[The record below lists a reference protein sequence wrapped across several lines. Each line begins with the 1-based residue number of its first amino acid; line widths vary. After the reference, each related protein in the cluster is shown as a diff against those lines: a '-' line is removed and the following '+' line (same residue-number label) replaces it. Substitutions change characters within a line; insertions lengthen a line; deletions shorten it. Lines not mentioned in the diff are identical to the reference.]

1 MMKTR
6 PLLVGT
12 VIVVFFMIFAGFV
25 FLPAVLS
32 SDVLK
37 PHILQSVNQRLPGNL
52 QVAQWRFKW
61 FSGIEAKGITYNDQQ
76 QNVFIEVAELKGYR
90 GLVQLI
96 ANARNLGGVEIIK
109 PQVLFY
115 ISDQQQPKPPK
126 TAAPSRATGLPA
138 IAGILKITDGTIGT
152 VDLKNKEKTVVKD
165 LDLFLDVADIKK
177 PITYRVL
184 MTSGDSI
191 GRFAGEGTLTLSAEN
206 PLDLK
211 AIQSDAS
218 LKITNWELEDTLAIL
233 ASQGNFPN
241 GKGRLN
247 ADMKVQGSS
256 AEALNLKGNLSV
268 SRLELWG
275 GPLKTDHP
283 RFKDIATQ
291 LDANITQGSLSL
303 QQLKFKSSV
312 AQGTAQGSVSDQGAG
327 QFSGSASVNLVELFS
342 QLPQTL
348 KLREDTKLS
357 EGTLVLSY
365 NVKSTGTVTAFDS
378 SAKIDRLKGAS
389 GGKAIA
395 WNQPISL
402 EARGEKR
409 PDGIQLDKLSLRS
422 AFVNADGQGDLTDMK
437 GTLSADLAA
446 AIKEL
451 KKFVDIKEWNA
462 SGKLFARF
470 DIKETA
476 PAMNAASLNLD
487 IRKLALSRS
496 GHTILPQQDA
506 KADLTTTVR
515 RAANLSAS
523 QFEQPNLS
531 VQSTMAKG
539 NFRADHFQLNDSGKL
554 PSAKNLD
561 IDAKLNLQQ
570 ISEVLRIFNKLPATT
585 RLAGTAHLQTNGT
598 LDGQQLTLNSTR
610 VDTRNFQYRQGKK
623 SIREE
628 RLNLQT
634 KGRLNFATR
643 SAGLAPININGS
655 AGTITIPRL
664 TVNDWSNFQKDMK
677 TQAQADLDLAKL
689 FKAYGDFIEL
699 PEKAKVA
706 GKGKVD
712 LDIDFSSPTSQFLK
726 VRADLSPFQLSS
738 DTLPPIAEDRVKLT
752 ADLKRKP
759 DGSVLTIEN
768 IQLDSTPLSLSAAGD
783 LNQAGPHK
791 KLNATGSINLDLK
804 MLSPYLEKIAGPQQ
818 ITITG
823 KGNNPFQLKMVSGG
837 QRWTDSLRQTD
848 FTGAIRA
855 DSINAFGLDISATEI
870 PIRVANESA
879 LAKLAATANGGQLN
893 LQPTLHL
900 QKEPFMLTLPKDTTI
915 LKDVEITD
923 AIAERLMSKI
933 HPVFQGSVQAEGLV
947 DLHMQHFNWPLD
959 SKDRDKTDFAGTL
972 RLKGV
977 RINSTKMLTG
987 ILALV
992 GVRGNEMDFGDLDV
1006 DFVARNGRIE
1016 TSPIR
1021 LEVDGYPISLH
1032 GSVGFDKSLDYIAK
1046 IPITP
1051 KLVGDKAYTYLE
1063 GVTIDVPIRGN
1074 SSNPD
1079 IDKGSAQQASSSLAE
1094 QALQKS
1100 LQKGVQNVLE
1110 QLLKK

>member
-1 MMKTR
+1 MMKKN
-6 PLLVGT
+6 PILLGT
-12 VIVVFFMIFAGFV
+12 AFAVFFVIFAGLV

-32 SDVLK
+32 SEVLK
-37 PHILQSVNQRLPGNL
+37 PRILKAVNERLPGRL

-61 FSGIEAKGITYNDQQ
+61 FSGIEAKGITYDHQQ
-76 QNVFIEVAELKGYR
+76 ERIFIEVAELKGYR
-90 GLVQLI
+90 GLVQLM
-96 ANARNLGGVEIIK
+96 ANARNLGGIEVIR
-109 PQVLFY
+109 PQVLLY
-115 ISDQQQPKPPK
+115 ISDRQQTEVSKKAEPSQ
-126 TAAPSRATGLPA
+126 AAGLPA
-138 IAGILKITDGTIGT
+138 IAGVLKITDGTIRT
-152 VDLKNKEKTVVKD
+152 VDLNGKEKTVVKD
-165 LDLFLDVADIKK
+165 LDLFVDISDIKK
-177 PITYRVL
+177 PIAYRVL
-184 MTSGDSI
+184 LTSGDAL
-191 GRFAGEGTLTLSAEN
+191 GRFDGEGTLKLSADN

-218 LKITNWELEDTLAIL
+218 LTITNWELEDTLAIL
-233 ASQGNFPN
+233 ASQGNYPY

-256 AEALNLKGNLSV
+256 AEALNLKGKLSLKQ
-268 SRLELWG
+268 LELWG

-283 RFKDIATQ
+283 RFKDIAAELDATISQGDLSLKQ
-291 LDANITQGSLSL
+291 LDFESSAAKGS
-303 QQLKFKSSV
+303 
-312 AQGTAQGSVSDQGAG
+312 AQGKITHQGHG
-327 QFSGSASVNLVELFS
+327 QLSGSASINLAELFS
-342 QLPQTL
+342 QMPHSL
-348 KLREDTKLS
+348 KLRQDTKLS
-357 EGTLVLSY
+357 EGTLQLSY
-365 NVKSTGTVTAFDS
+365 QVNATDTTTAFDS
-378 SAKIDRLKGAS
+378 SARIDRIKGAS
-389 GGKAIA
+389 AGKAIA

-402 EARGEKR
+402 KARGEKH
-409 PDGIQLDKLSLRS
+409 PDRIQLENVSLRS
-422 AFVNADGQGDLTDMK
+422 AFVNADGQGDLTNLK

-446 AIKEL
+446 ALTEL
-451 KKFVDIKEWNA
+451 KKFIDIREWDA
-462 SGKLFARF
+462 SGKLFARIE
-470 DIKETA
+470 IKETA
-476 PAMNAASLNLD
+476 PEKNAAALNLD
-487 IRKLALSRS
+487 IRKLALSHHGR
-496 GHTILPQQDA
+496 TILPQQDA
-506 KADLTTTVR
+506 MVDLTAIVR
-515 RAANLSAS
+515 PAARFSAS
-523 QFEQPNLS
+523 EFQQPNLS
-531 VQSTMAKG
+531 VQSTLAKG
-539 NFRADHFQLNDSGKL
+539 IFKADRFQLAGDDNL
-554 PSAKNLD
+554 PSAQNFSV
-561 IDAKLNLQQ
+561 DAGFNLQQ
-570 ISEVLRIFNKLPATT
+570 ISDVLHNFNKLPATT
-585 RLAGTAHLQTNGT
+585 RLAGNAHLKTSGA
-598 LDGQQLTLNSTR
+598 LDAQQLTLNSTR
-610 VDTRNFQYRQGKK
+610 IDARNFQFRSGQK
-623 SIREE
+623 SIDEE
-628 RLNLQT
+628 RLMVQT
-634 KGRLNFATR
+634 QGKLNFANR
-643 SAGLAPININGS
+643 SAGLAPIQINSS
-655 AGTITIPRL
+655 AGTINIPQL
-664 TVNDWSNFQKDMK
+664 AVNDWSNFQNDMK

-689 FKAYGDFIEL
+689 FKAYGDFIQL
-699 PEKAKVA
+699 PEKTRVA
-706 GKGKVD
+706 GKGQFD
-712 LDIDFSSPTSQFLK
+712 LDLDFSSKTAQFLK
-726 VRADLSPFQLSS
+726 VRADLSPFQMTS
-738 DTLPPIAEDRVKLT
+738 DTLPPIAEDHVKLT

-768 IQLDSTPLSLSAAGD
+768 IQLDSTPLSLSAAGN
-783 LNQAGPHK
+783 LNQAGLHK
-791 KLNATGSINLDLK
+791 KLDAAGSINLDLK

-900 QKEPFMLTLPKDTTI
+900 QKEPFMLTLPQDTTI

-923 AIAERLMSKI
+923 AIAQQLMSKI
-933 HPVFQGSVQAEGLV
+933 HPVFQDSVQAEGRV

-972 RLKGV
+972 HLKGV

-992 GVRGNEMDFGDLDV
+992 GVRGNEMDFGDLDI

-1021 LEVDGYPISLH
+1021 LEVDGYPIALH
-1032 GSVGFDKSLDYIAK
+1032 GSVGFDKSLDYVAK

-1079 IDKGSAQQASSSLAE
+1079 IDKGTVQQASTSLAE

>member
-1 MMKTR
+1 MKKK
-6 PLLVGT
+6 PILLGT
-12 VIVVFFMIFAGFV
+12 SIAVLFLIFTGLV

-37 PHILQSVNQRLPGNL
+37 PRVLKAVNERLPGKL
-52 QVAQWRFKW
+52 QVAKWRFKW
-61 FSGIEAKGITYNDQQ
+61 FSGIEAKGIIYDHRQENI
-76 QNVFIEVAELKGYR
+76 FIEVAELKGYR
-90 GLVQLI
+90 GLVQLMV
-96 ANARNLGGVEIIK
+96 NAPNLGGIEIIR

-115 ISDQQQPKPPK
+115 FSEKQRKKGPAKSEPSQ
-126 TAAPSRATGLPA
+126 AAGLPA
-138 IAGILKITDGTIGT
+138 IAGILKITDGTIRT
-152 VDLKNKEKTVVKD
+152 VNLNGKEKTVVKD
-165 LDLFLDVADIKK
+165 LDLFLDVSDIEK
-177 PITYRVL
+177 PISYRVL
-184 MTSGDSI
+184 LTSGDSI
-191 GRFAGEGTLTLSAEN
+191 GRFAGEGTLTLSADN
-206 PLDLK
+206 PLDLN

-218 LKITNWELEDTLAIL
+218 LKITDWELEDTLAIL
-233 ASQGNFPN
+233 ASQGNYPH

-247 ADMKVQGSS
+247 ADMTVQGSS
-256 AEALNLKGNLSV
+256 AEALNLKGNLSIK
-268 SRLELWG
+268 RLELWG

-283 RFKDIATQ
+283 RIKDIATK
-291 LDANITQGSLSL
+291 LDANITKGRLSI
-303 QQLKFKSSV
+303 QQLNFKSSV
-312 AQGTAQGSVSDQGAG
+312 AQGTAQGDVSDQGDR
-327 QFSGSASVNLVELFS
+327 QFSGSASVNLVEIFS

-348 KLREDTKLS
+348 KLRRDTKLS

-389 GGKAIA
+389 GGKTIA

-402 EARGEKR
+402 TARGEKR

-422 AFVNADGQGDLTDMK
+422 AFVNADGQGDLANMK

-451 KKFVDIKEWNA
+451 KKFVDIREWNA
-462 SGKLFARF
+462 SGQLFAKF
-470 DIKETA
+470 DIKEAA
-476 PAMNAASLNLD
+476 PDINAASLNLD

-515 RAANLSAS
+515 RARRLSAS
-523 QFEQPNLS
+523 QFQEPNLT
-531 VQSTMAKG
+531 VQSTMARG
-539 NFRADHFQLNDSGKL
+539 NFKADHLQLNDSGKT
-554 PSAKNLD
+554 PAVKNLAV
-561 IDAKLNLQQ
+561 DAKFNLQQ
-570 ISEVLRIFNKLPATT
+570 ISEVLQNFNKLPPAT
-585 RLAGTAHLQTNGT
+585 RLAGDAHLQTSGT
-598 LDGQQLTLNSTR
+598 LDTRQLTLNSTR
-610 VDTRNFQYRQGKK
+610 VDARNFQYRMGNK

-628 RLNLQT
+628 RLTLQT
-634 KGRLNFATR
+634 KGRLNFANR
-643 SAGLAPININGS
+643 SAGLAPIQISSS
-655 AGTITIPRL
+655 AGTITIPQL
-664 TVNDWSNFQKDMK
+664 TVNDWSNVQNDIK

-689 FKAYGDFIEL
+689 FEAYGDFIEL
-699 PEKAKVA
+699 PEKTKVT

-712 LDIDFSSPTSQFLK
+712 LNIDFSSPTSQFLK
-726 VRADLSPFQLSS
+726 VRADLSPFQLTS
-738 DTLPPIAEDRVKLT
+738 DTLPPISEDRVKLT

-768 IQLDSTPLSLSAAGD
+768 VQLNSTPLSLSAAGD

-791 KLNATGSINLDLK
+791 KLNAAGSINLDLK

-837 QRWTDSLRQTD
+837 QRWMDSLRQTD
-848 FTGAIRA
+848 FSGAIRA

-900 QKEPFMLTLPKDTTI
+900 QKEPFMLTLPQDTII
-915 LKDVEITD
+915 LKDVKITD
-923 AIAERLMSKI
+923 AIAEQLMSKI
-933 HPVFQGSVQAEGLV
+933 HPVFQGAVQAEGQV

-959 SKDRDKTDFAGTL
+959 SQYRDQTDFAGTL

-1021 LEVDGYPISLH
+1021 LEIDGYPIALH
-1032 GSVGFDKSLDYIAK
+1032 GSVGFDKSLDYTAK

-1079 IDKGSAQQASSSLAE
+1079 IDKSTVQQASTSLAE

>member
-1 MMKTR
+1 MKTK
-6 PLLVGT
+6 PILIGT
-12 VIVVFFMIFAGFV
+12 VIVVFFMIFTGLV

-32 SDVLK
+32 SDMLK
-37 PHILQSVNQRLPGNL
+37 PRILQSVNQRLPGKL
-52 QVAQWRFKW
+52 QVEQWRFKW
-61 FSGIEAKGITYNDQQ
+61 FSGIEAKGIIYDHQEENI
-76 QNVFIEVAELKGYR
+76 FIEVAELKGYR
-90 GLVQLI
+90 GLVQLMT
-96 ANARNLGGVEIIK
+96 NARNIGGVEIIR

-115 ISDQQQPKPPK
+115 FSEKQRKKGPAKSEPSQ
-126 TAAPSRATGLPA
+126 AAGLPA
-138 IAGILKITDGTIGT
+138 IAGILKITDGTIRT
-152 VDLKNKEKTVVKD
+152 VNLNGKEKTVVKD
-165 LDLFLDVADIKK
+165 LDLFLDVSDIQN
-177 PITYRVL
+177 PITYRVSL
-184 MTSGDSI
+184 TSGDSV
-191 GRFAGEGTLTLSAEN
+191 GHLAGEGTLELSADS
-206 PLDLK
+206 PLDLS
-211 AIQSDAS
+211 AMQSDAS
-218 LKITNWELEDTLAIL
+218 LKATDWELEDTLAIL
-233 ASQGNFPN
+233 ATHGNYPY

-247 ADMKVQGSS
+247 ADMTVQGSS
-256 AEALNLKGNLSV
+256 AEALNLKGNLSIK
-268 SRLELWG
+268 RLELWG

-283 RFKDIATQ
+283 RIKDIATK
-291 LDANITQGSLSL
+291 LDANITKGRLSL
-303 QQLKFKSSV
+303 QQLNFKSSV
-312 AQGTAQGSVSDQGAG
+312 AQGTAQGDVSDQGDR
-327 QFSGSASVNLVELFS
+327 QFSGSASVNLVEVFS

-348 KLREDTKLS
+348 KLRRDTKLS

-389 GGKAIA
+389 GGKTIA

-402 EARGEKR
+402 TARGEKR

-422 AFVNADGQGDLTDMK
+422 AFVNADGQGDLANMK

-451 KKFVDIKEWNA
+451 KKFVDIREWNA
-462 SGKLFARF
+462 SGQLFAKF
-470 DIKETA
+470 DIKEAA
-476 PAMNAASLNLD
+476 PDINAASLNLD

-515 RAANLSAS
+515 RARRLSAS
-523 QFEQPNLS
+523 QFQEPNLT
-531 VQSTMAKG
+531 VQSTMARG
-539 NFRADHFQLNDSGKL
+539 NFKADHLQLNDSGKT
-554 PSAKNLD
+554 PAVKNLAV
-561 IDAKLNLQQ
+561 DAKFNLQQ
-570 ISEVLRIFNKLPATT
+570 ISEVLQNFNKLPPAT
-585 RLAGTAHLQTNGT
+585 RLAGDAHLQTSGT
-598 LDGQQLTLNSTR
+598 LDTRQLTLNSTR
-610 VDTRNFQYRQGKK
+610 VDARNFQYRMGNK

-628 RLNLQT
+628 RLTLQT
-634 KGRLNFATR
+634 KGRLNFANR
-643 SAGLAPININGS
+643 SAGLAPIQISSS
-655 AGTITIPRL
+655 AGTITIPQL
-664 TVNDWSNFQKDMK
+664 TVNDWSNVQNDIK

-689 FKAYGDFIEL
+689 FEAYGDFIEL
-699 PEKAKVA
+699 PEKTKVA

-712 LDIDFSSPTSQFLK
+712 LDVDFSSPTSQFLK
-726 VRADLSPFQLSS
+726 VRADLSPFQLTS
-738 DTLPPIAEDRVKLT
+738 DTLPPISEDRVKLT

-768 IQLDSTPLSLSAAGD
+768 VQLNSTPLSLSAAGD

-791 KLNATGSINLDLK
+791 KLNAAGSINLDLK

-837 QRWTDSLRQTD
+837 QRWMDSLRQTD
-848 FTGAIRA
+848 FSGAIRA

-900 QKEPFMLTLPKDTTI
+900 QKEPFMLTLPQDTII
-915 LKDVEITD
+915 LKDVKITD
-923 AIAERLMSKI
+923 AIAEQLMSKI
-933 HPVFQGSVQAEGLV
+933 HPVFQGAVQAEGQV

-959 SKDRDKTDFAGTL
+959 SQYRDQTDFAGTL

-992 GVRGNEMDFGDLDV
+992 GIRGNEMNFEDLDI

-1021 LEVDGYPISLH
+1021 LEIDGYPIALH
-1032 GSVGFDKSLDYIAK
+1032 GSVGFDKSLDYTAK

-1079 IDKGSAQQASSSLAE
+1079 IDKSTVQQASTSLAE

>member
-1 MMKTR
+1 MKKK
-6 PLLVGT
+6 PLLIGT
-12 VIVVFFMIFAGFV
+12 AIAAFFIIFAGLV

-32 SDVLK
+32 SELLK
-37 PHILQSVNQRLPGNL
+37 PRILQAVNERLPGKL
-52 QVAQWRFKW
+52 QLERWRFKW
-61 FSGIEAKGITYNDQQ
+61 FSGIEAKGITYDQQ
-76 QNVFIEVAELKGYR
+76 EENVFIEVAELKGYR

-96 ANARNLGGVEIIK
+96 TNARNLGGVEIIR

-115 ISDQQQPKPPK
+115 ISDRQPPEVSKKAEPSQ
-126 TAAPSRATGLPA
+126 AAGLPA
-138 IAGILKITDGTIGT
+138 IAGILKITDGSIRT
-152 VDLKNKEKTVVKD
+152 VDLSGKEKTVVKD
-165 LDLFLDVADIKK
+165 LDLFLDVSDIEK

-184 MTSGDSI
+184 LTSGDSI
-191 GRFAGEGTLTLSAEN
+191 GRFAGEGTLTLAADN
-206 PLDLK
+206 PLDLS
-211 AIQSDAS
+211 AIQSEAS
-218 LKITNWELEDTLAIL
+218 LKVTNWELEDTLAIL
-233 ASQGNFPN
+233 ASQGNYPY

-256 AEALNLKGNLSV
+256 AEALNIKGNLSIK
-268 SRLELWG
+268 RLELWG

-283 RFKDIATQ
+283 RFKNIATE

-303 QQLKFKSSV
+303 QQLNFKSSV
-312 AQGTAQGSVSDQGAG
+312 AQGTAKGSVSDQGDR
-327 QFSGSASVNLVELFS
+327 QFSGSASVNLVEIFS
-342 QLPQTL
+342 QLPQTF
-348 KLREDTKLS
+348 KLRRDTNLS
-357 EGTLVLSY
+357 EGTLVMSY
-365 NVKSTGTVTAFDS
+365 DVKSTETVTAFDS

-402 EARGEKR
+402 KARGVKR
-409 PDGIQLDKLSLRS
+409 PDGIELDQLSLRS
-422 AFVNADGQGDLTDMK
+422 AFVNADGQGDLTSMK

-451 KKFVDIKEWNA
+451 KKFVAIREWNA
-462 SGKLFARF
+462 AGKLFARF

-476 PAMNAASLNLD
+476 PDINAASLNLD
-487 IRKLALSRS
+487 IRKLALSRN
-496 GHTILPQQDA
+496 GRTILPQQDA
-506 KADLTTTVR
+506 KADVTTTVR
-515 RAANLSAS
+515 RAASLSAS
-523 QFEQPNLS
+523 QFQQPNLS
-531 VQSTMAKG
+531 VQSTLAKG
-539 NFRADHFQLNDSGKL
+539 NFRADHFQLNDSGKM
-554 PSAKNLD
+554 PSVKNLNV
-561 IDAKLNLQQ
+561 DAKFNLQQ
-570 ISEVLRIFNKLPATT
+570 ISEVLRNFNILPATT
-585 RLAGTAHLQTNGT
+585 RLAGNAHLQTNGT
-598 LDGQQLTLNSTR
+598 LDSQQLTLNSTH
-610 VDTRNFQYRQGKK
+610 VDTRNFQYHKGEN
-623 SIREE
+623 SIHEE
-628 RLNLQT
+628 RLTLQT

-677 TQAQADLDLAKL
+677 AQAQADLDLAKL

-699 PEKAKVA
+699 PEKTKVA

-712 LDIDFSSPTSQFLK
+712 LDVDFSSPTSQFLK
-726 VRADLSPFQLSS
+726 VRADLSPFQLTS
-738 DTLPPIAEDRVKLT
+738 DTLPPIAEDRVKLI

-768 IQLDSTPLSLSAAGD
+768 IQLNSTPLSLSAAGN
-783 LNQAGPHK
+783 LNQAGRRK
-791 KLNATGSINLDLK
+791 KLDAAGSIKLDLK

-848 FTGAIRA
+848 FSGAIHA
-855 DSINAFGLDISATEI
+855 ESIDAFGLGISTTEI

-879 LAKLAATANGGQLN
+879 LAKLVAAANGGQID
-893 LQPTLHL
+893 LQPTLNL
-900 QKEPFMLTLPKDTTI
+900 QKEPYMLTLPQDTHI

-923 AIAERLMSKI
+923 AMAERLMSKI
-933 HPVFQGSVQAEGLV
+933 HPVFQGSVQADGRV
-947 DLHMQHFNWPLD
+947 DLYMQHFSWPLD
-959 SKDRDKTDFAGTL
+959 NKFRDKTDFAGTL
-972 RLKGV
+972 RLRGV
-977 RINSTKMLTG
+977 RIKSTKMLTG
-987 ILALV
+987 ILALM
-992 GVRGNEMDFGDLDV
+992 GVRGNEMDFEDLDI

-1021 LEVDGYPISLH
+1021 LEIDGYPIALH
-1032 GSVGFDKSLDYIAK
+1032 GSVGFDRSLDYVAK

-1063 GVTIDVPIRGN
+1063 GVTIDVPIRGD

-1079 IDKGSAQQASSSLAE
+1079 IDQGTAQQASASLVE

>member
-1 MMKTR
+1 MKAK
-6 PLLVGT
+6 PIIVGT
-12 VIVVFFMIFAGFV
+12 VIVVFFVIFAGLV

-32 SDVLK
+32 SDMLK
-37 PHILQSVNQRLPGNL
+37 PQILQSVNQRLPGNL
-52 QVAQWRFKW
+52 KVAQWRFKW
-61 FSGIEAKGITYNDQQ
+61 FSGIEAKGITYDDQNQ
-76 QNVFIEVAELKGYR
+76 SLFIEVAELIGYR
-90 GLVQLI
+90 GLIQLI
-96 ANARNLGGVEIIK
+96 ASRNNLGGVEIIR

-115 ISDQQQPKPPK
+115 ISDNQQPKPLTKAEPLQP
-126 TAAPSRATGLPA
+126 AGLPA
-138 IAGILKITDGTIGT
+138 IAGVLKITDGTIRT
-152 VDLKNKEKTVVKD
+152 VDFKGHEKTVVKD
-165 LDLFLDVADIKK
+165 LDLFLDVSDIKK

-184 MTSGDSI
+184 LTSGDSI
-191 GRFAGEGTLTLSAEN
+191 GRFTGQGTLTLSSKN
-206 PLDLK
+206 PLDLN
-211 AIQSDAS
+211 AIQSDAN
-218 LKITNWELEDTLAIL
+218 LKISNWELEDTLSIL
-233 ASQGNFPN
+233 ASQGNTPY

-247 ADMKVQGSS
+247 ADLNVKGSS
-256 AEALNLKGNLSV
+256 AEALNLNGRLSM
-268 SRLELWG
+268 SRFELWG

-283 RFKDIATQ
+283 RFKDIAAN
-291 LDANITQGSLSL
+291 LDANITQAGLSL
-303 QQLKFKSSV
+303 NQLELQSSM
-312 AQGTAQGSVSDQGAG
+312 AQATAQGSVSDQGTK
-327 QFSGSASVNLVELFS
+327 QFSGSASINLVEALS

-348 KLREDTKLS
+348 KLRRDTRIS
-357 EGTLVLSY
+357 EGTLVMSY
-365 NVKSTGTVTAFDS
+365 KVQSTGTATAFDS
-378 SAKIDRLKGAS
+378 SAKIDRLKGIS
-389 GGKAIA
+389 GGKSIA
-395 WNQPISL
+395 WNQPVSL
-402 EARGEKR
+402 TARGEKR
-409 PDGIQLDKLSLRS
+409 PDAIQIDKLSLRS
-422 AFVNADGQGDLTDMK
+422 AFINADGQGDLANMK

-446 AIKEL
+446 ALREF
-451 KKFVDIKEWNA
+451 KKFVDIKEWDA
-462 SGKLFARF
+462 SGKLFAKF

-476 PAMNAASLNLD
+476 PDINSASLSLD
-487 IRKLALSRS
+487 MRKLALSRN
-496 GHTILPQQDA
+496 GRMILPQQDA
-506 KADLTTTVR
+506 KADLTTTVHQ
-515 RAANLSAS
+515 AAPFSTS
-523 QFEQPNLS
+523 QFQQPNLS
-531 VQSTMAKG
+531 VQSTMARGTFK
-539 NFRADHFQLNDSGKL
+539 ADLFQLNNSGK
-554 PSAKNLD
+554 PPTVKNLD
-561 IDAKLNLQQ
+561 VDAKFNLQQ
-570 ISEVLRIFNKLPATT
+570 ISDVLRNFNKLPATT
-585 RLAGTAHLQTNGT
+585 RLSGNAHLQTSGT
-598 LDGQQLTLNSTR
+598 LDAQQLTLNNAL
-610 VDTRNFQYRQGKK
+610 VDAQNFQYRTGQKA
-623 SIREE
+623 IRED
-628 RLNLQT
+628 RLTLET

-643 SAGLAPININGS
+643 TAGLAPININGS

-677 TQAQADLDLAKL
+677 IQAQADLDLAKL

-699 PEKAKVA
+699 PEKTRVA

-712 LDIDFSSPTSQFLK
+712 LDVDFSSPTAQFLK
-726 VRADLSPFQLSS
+726 VRADLAPFQLTS
-738 DTLPPIAEDRVKLT
+738 DTLPPIAEDRVNLT

-768 IQLDSTPLSLSAAGD
+768 IQLNSTPLSFSAAGD
-783 LNQAGPHK
+783 LNQAGTHK
-791 KLNATGSINLDLK
+791 KLNAAGSINLDLK
-804 MLSPYLEKIAGPQQ
+804 MLSPFLEKIAGPQQ

-837 QRWTDSLRQTD
+837 QRWIDSLRQTD
-848 FTGAIRA
+848 FTGTIRA
-855 DSINAFGLDISATEI
+855 DTINAFGLDISTTEI

-879 LAKLAATANGGQLN
+879 LAKLAATANGGQLD

-900 QKEPFMLTLPKDTTI
+900 QKEPFMLTLPPDTYI

-959 SKDRDKTDFAGTL
+959 NKDRDKTDFAGTL

-977 RINSTKMLTG
+977 QINSTRILTG

-992 GVRGNEMDFGDLDV
+992 GVRGNEMDFGDLDI

-1079 IDKGSAQQASSSLAE
+1079 IDKGIAQQASASLAE